1 MRKKMFWIGIVV
13 AVVECALLILMMVA
27 AAPLKDIL
35 PLYAVVVAGIATL
48 SVFLVKKGQNEKS
61 DIKTLVY
68 GISAGMLWWTISEI
82 NAEAFLGSGIEDQ
95 AGFLLILI
103 TFLVLITCWKDV
115 NKTSKVAISTF
126 MFNWSSHMV
135 LKMIMHMRAPTLA
148 DPSAWTGSPWNVF
161 NVIGFAYGLF
171 SVAVII
177 YITVR
182 AIKKGFTESKLH
194 YFVLTMYVAILNL
207 LYIFVKGYFI
217 IW

>member
-1 MRKKMFWIGIVV
+1 MRKKMFWIGLGMLIVEV
-13 AVVECALLILMMVA
+13 ALLIMVMKI
-27 AAPLKDIL
+27 AAPLKEML
-35 PLYAVVVAGIATL
+35 PLYALIVVAFAAL
-48 SVFLVKKGQNEKS
+48 SVFFVKKGQKEKS
-61 DIKTLVY
+61 DTKTLIY

-95 AGFLLILI
+95 AGLLLILI
-103 TFLVLITCWKDV
+103 AFLVLITCWKDI

-161 NVIGFAYGLF
+161 NMIGFAYGLF

-182 AIKKGFTESKLH
+182 AIKKGFSESKLH
-194 YFVLTMYVAILNL
+194 YYVLTMYVAVLNL
-207 LYIFVKGYFI
+207 LYVFVKGYFI